1 MKSDARKVEKEI
13 VWRSLTEYIIA
24 CGGSAS
30 MLDGWRIK
38 SEKSSASSTP
48 VRSYTAV
55 NGQVYHSRADVAR
68 HFGLPPVSFSIAQ
81 QISRRVKI
89 EVEAA
94 ASKEALATHDPSASE
109 VKRASAE
116 SAPSRATPSSSN
128 TSPRPIEAFG
138 RHGAPLLLS
147 APPEADSAAAFTPNA
162 RHAEACG
169 NGCGNCSGNGCGG
182 SRCSGGGGD
191 FRGHTSQMSGA
202 IATAVNGGGYGH
214 VRGDVEHRALVERL
228 KEHCTQHGVAHG
240 KVMTLC
246 GITSNG
252 YWSFW
257 LHGKPLPHDK
267 LLLYDQ
273 KVRHYLGEAPPP
285 PEPPKPVQKKGGGA
299 GATVSY
305 PPANVKR
312 SPQADLQ
319 PSGQDGCLGGASAA
333 SCRPSTAP
341 PLTACNRFIMERRLE
356 IRSEQPRLTSQ
367 QNYDLALREWKSDEL
382 PPRLMEMKQ
391 RFRVEQEQAR
401 EEWRRRQQPSKNGT
415 VSAAGAGRIATV
427 EPSRPPPT
435 AKLPKPE
442 FLQPKSVSSRGR
454 VAHVPFRYAAHAVPG
469 GGFETS
475 HLYQRDEPCRVVKLD
490 GDDTNEVEE
499 VDESDENEDE
509 MEREDEA
516 SAGAVDDE
524 GSSEGDS
531 EEEEEF
537 VTSVQSSL
545 CVCPQKPATRDHPGG
560 QEGASRIQAY
570 VSLRLWP
577 FGYESLVML
586 TRQYIMT
593 LGITQARLASTLR
606 ISSGGQISNWL
617 NYNTTQSS
625 ASRDSISRA
634 VYSWL
639 SQQASAAERVKV
651 AMRVVSSSDDG
662 AATPT
667 VKLQVWFRP
676 PTLSEVQRSV
686 RRVMADA
693 SSDSTSSGTAK
704 ASLARPSAKAMGT
717 SGDGSA
723 EQRINWASNL
733 GTTHPSHASV
743 ANLGRSSFSPSTE
756 AEHAMLVTR
765 LRQHCQR
772 RGLSL
777 SRIKDALSIT
787 SAGYWSAWL
796 QSKPIPEH
804 VRSQFDSR
812 IANYLSKA
820 GEPNVRLSVLARLG
834 MTRAMS
840 IDDNSGTDDD
850 GTGEGLR
857 VILQLEPVSY
867 GSTALNSAYHQEGQR
882 RQVYSPVDGSS
893 MGGSDERGHRPKRPR
908 DPLYQLSSKLDGPA
922 NVAAPGAKRMASQ
935 VKRRYQGSST
945 ELRVEALLAERL
957 HPSGARQLLV
967 RWADRGA
974 EADSWEFES
983 DVTDAS
989 AIRAFDAQNVPQS
1002 SHQVH
1007 GKDGDDESDEDE
1019 QGEES
1024 TASRGSMAASLLG
1037 SSGSIMIGPRHQV
1050 TDLPEDDEGFP
1061 KLSRLATVASSI
1073 FGPPSPYSAPIP
1085 SGGPRRQ
1092 AATMHGLDSTA
1103 RDAASAPICRC
1114 ALPAAWRHARWW
1126 CATRI
1131 VDEARG
1137 CGFEMAP
1144 PPTVRT
1150 PLCDCGKPAAWV
1162 ARANG
1167 FWCEQGR
1174 CAFALQQERAHV
1186 EPTLVSCAEI
1196 EQGTSGSL
1204 ASSTAALLTAC
1215 AYGPLNGFAFVAPS
1229 GTGLG
1234 CFARVR
1240 LQAGSTIG
1248 EIVGPRLPLRL
1259 FSPGKEAAAHACG
1272 LQQSH
1277 IALSGMNF
1285 FVDPAG
1291 LHSPFKV
1298 QVGSPCAFVRR
1309 TSEVLSNARLEVW
1322 PVLRPSALEV
1332 RQHLM
1337 LVATELI
1344 EAGAEIRIAQ
1354 DPLLALQAAVFAPL
1368 TSGEEDSIIG
1378 TSSGATR
1385 ADMAMLKTDAEPPC
1399 SADDAICDAWRHARV
1414 PPPPAAS
1421 CLGADEPSAFVL
1433 SELRAAAG
1441 RGEHTHLPVLQALA
1455 QRGSPIPWE
1464 GPNGGDV
1471 RLRALMTLLPQ
1482 ADWPLISTHLPGR
1495 SGRECRDRWLV
1506 LWRPGSALD
1515 C

>member
-1 MKSDARKVEKEI
+1 M
-13 VWRSLTEYIIA
+13 
-24 CGGSAS
+24 
-30 MLDGWRIK
+30 
-38 SEKSSASSTP
+38 
-48 VRSYTAV
+48 
-55 NGQVYHSRADVAR
+55 
-68 HFGLPPVSFSIAQ
+68 
-81 QISRRVKI
+81 
-89 EVEAA
+89 
-94 ASKEALATHDPSASE
+94 
-109 VKRASAE
+109 
-116 SAPSRATPSSSN
+116 
-128 TSPRPIEAFG
+128 
-138 RHGAPLLLS
+138 
-147 APPEADSAAAFTPNA
+147 
-162 RHAEACG
+162 
-169 NGCGNCSGNGCGG
+169 
-182 SRCSGGGGD
+182 
-191 FRGHTSQMSGA
+191 
-202 IATAVNGGGYGH
+202 
-214 VRGDVEHRALVERL
+214 
-228 KEHCTQHGVAHG
+228 
-240 KVMTLC
+240 
-246 GITSNG
+246 
-252 YWSFW
+252 
-257 LHGKPLPHDK
+257 
-267 LLLYDQ
+267 
-273 KVRHYLGEAPPP
+273 
-285 PEPPKPVQKKGGGA
+285 
-299 GATVSY
+299 SY

-382 PPRLMEMKQ
+382 PPRLMEMKR

-401 EEWRRRQQPSKNGT
+401 ETGVEATIQEWHS
-415 VSAAGAGRIATV
+415 SAAGAGHIATV
-427 EPSRPPPT
+427 EPSRPPQQRI
-435 AKLPKPE
+435 AKPE
-442 FLQPKSVSSRGR
+442 FLQQKSVLKRPRCTYRSDIRR
-454 VAHVPFRYAAHAVPG
+454 MYPC
-469 GGFETS
+469 GFETS
-475 HLYQRDEPCRVVKLD
+475 HPSARRKPCRVVKLD
-490 GDDTNEVEE
+490 GDYTNEVEE

-676 PTLSEVQRSV
+676 PTRPRCSGACGESWAMPVGQHQQRNGKSI
-686 RRVMADA
+686 
-693 SSDSTSSGTAK
+693 
-704 ASLARPSAKAMGT
+704 LARPSAKAMGT

-723 EQRINWASNL
+723 EQRINWASNRA
-733 GTTHPSHASV
+733 THPSHASV
-743 ANLGRSSFSPSTE
+743 ANLGSRVFRRPRRPSMHVSNAAAPALPAARSLP
-756 AEHAMLVTR
+756 
-765 LRQHCQR
+765 
-772 RGLSL
+772 LSH
-777 SRIKDALSIT
+777 KDALSIT

-974 EADSWEFES
+974 SDSWGERRYGCERH
-983 DVTDAS
+983 
-989 AIRAFDAQNVPQS
+989 RAFDAQNVPQS

-1007 GKDGDDESDEDE
+1007 GKDGDDESDKDE
-1019 QGEES
+1019 QGGKV
-1024 TASRGSMAASLLG
+1024 RHPGGSMA
-1037 SSGSIMIGPRHQV
+1037 
-1050 TDLPEDDEGFP
+1050 
-1061 KLSRLATVASSI
+1061 VA
-1073 FGPPSPYSAPIP
+1073 F
-1085 SGGPRRQ
+1085 
-1092 AATMHGLDSTA
+1092 
-1103 RDAASAPICRC
+1103 
-1114 ALPAAWRHARWW
+1114 
-1126 CATRI
+1126 
-1131 VDEARG
+1131 
-1137 CGFEMAP
+1137 
-1144 PPTVRT
+1144 
-1150 PLCDCGKPAAWV
+1150 
-1162 ARANG
+1162 
-1167 FWCEQGR
+1167 
-1174 CAFALQQERAHV
+1174 
-1186 EPTLVSCAEI
+1186 
-1196 EQGTSGSL
+1196 
-1204 ASSTAALLTAC
+1204 
-1215 AYGPLNGFAFVAPS
+1215 
-1229 GTGLG
+1229 
-1234 CFARVR
+1234 
-1240 LQAGSTIG
+1240 
-1248 EIVGPRLPLRL
+1248 
-1259 FSPGKEAAAHACG
+1259 
-1272 LQQSH
+1272 
-1277 IALSGMNF
+1277 
-1285 FVDPAG
+1285 
-1291 LHSPFKV
+1291 
-1298 QVGSPCAFVRR
+1298 
-1309 TSEVLSNARLEVW
+1309 
-1322 PVLRPSALEV
+1322 
-1332 RQHLM
+1332 
-1337 LVATELI
+1337 
-1344 EAGAEIRIAQ
+1344 
-1354 DPLLALQAAVFAPL
+1354 
-1368 TSGEEDSIIG
+1368 
-1378 TSSGATR
+1378 
-1385 ADMAMLKTDAEPPC
+1385 
-1399 SADDAICDAWRHARV
+1399 
-1414 PPPPAAS
+1414 
-1421 CLGADEPSAFVL
+1421 
-1433 SELRAAAG
+1433 RAAA
-1441 RGEHTHLPVLQALA
+1441 L
-1455 QRGSPIPWE
+1455 S
-1464 GPNGGDV
+1464 
-1471 RLRALMTLLPQ
+1471 
-1482 ADWPLISTHLPGR
+1482 
-1495 SGRECRDRWLV
+1495 
-1506 LWRPGSALD
+1506 
-1515 C
+1515 